1 MSGTKAHTMRSR
13 STASNG
19 IAEAGVPV
27 SFSPNKRVSVHSQD
41 PGRWNAALG
50 WTGALF
56 GLLIALYMGC
66 WAFDGPFHPPAGFE
80 SYDSLPRRLLRL
92 GHIAAVAV
100 GLINVL
106 IGREL
111 ARVRLSAGWMK
122 IASTSALLA
131 WPGLALGCMAA
142 AFVPALKYALPLG
155 ACALTTAVAI
165 VAAGAWREARKET
178 PDVA

>member
-66 WAFDGPFHPPAGFE
+66 WPSTDPSILPPA
-80 SYDSLPRRLLRL
+80 SNPTTPSPRLLRL